1 MNYPHPSSLTQHY
14 RKYTDSY
21 SILRLFRKM
30 GGNQYTSETMY
41 GYEIFVPKGMSYNKF
56 ACKMHNLHNKVV
68 KSLSNGRF
76 QITSLLECVILD
88 RCGEAEPDD
97 NDDRSTLLIGFQ
109 PSGDLLKTM
118 QLATSLAAFIKETPE
133 LKDLQ
138 LSDKPYFHSGV
149 NWLDRVYEEDRDDEK
164 EKEKEVETVLPSEAI
179 EIDGK
184 TYTIIDNKFVIDG
197 VTYTI
202 IDNKFVIDGITYTF
216 NDEEEEEDA

>member
-1 MNYPHPSSLTQHY
+1 
-14 RKYTDSY
+14 
-21 SILRLFRKM
+21 M
-30 GGNQYTSETMY
+30 GGDEYTSETMY
-41 GYEIFVPKGMSYNKF
+41 GYKIIVPHGMSYNKF

-68 KSLSNGRF
+68 KPRSNGRF
-76 QITSLLECVILD
+76 HITILLECVLLS
-88 RCGEAEPDD
+88 RCGEAEPQD

-118 QLATSLAAFIKETPE
+118 QLATSLDAFIKETPE

-149 NWLDRVYEEDRDDEK
+149 NWFDRVYEEDSDDEE
-164 EKEKEVETVLPSEAI
+164 EKEKEVETALPSEAI
-179 EIDGK
+179 EIDGE

-216 NDEEEEEDA
+216 DSDDEEEEEDA